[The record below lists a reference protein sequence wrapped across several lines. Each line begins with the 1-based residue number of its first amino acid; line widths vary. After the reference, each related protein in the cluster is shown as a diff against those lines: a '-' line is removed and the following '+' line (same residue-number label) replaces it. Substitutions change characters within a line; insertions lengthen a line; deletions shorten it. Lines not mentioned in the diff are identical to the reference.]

1 MYTSIT
7 HINLKQIMLRTTI
20 ISLALM
26 IGALFF
32 TQSAHAQGKPESP
45 GKSEVAKN
53 KSYSDD
59 DSEAEEE
66 GSEDDDDS
74 DDSNGKSKEIKRMTL
89 RAQEAIAR
97 NLERGVGSE
106 QRMLTLSRV
115 LEQLVEIYNRLNDIE
130 DDGGDDTSSTSPLI
144 VEPLSQAATVV
155 DANPDYA
162 MFEFEVDVTGYD
174 TDVIVPEDGVVFSI
188 LIGTSTTEV
197 VTTGTTTL
205 TVTSTGSTTPDGF
218 LVAEAETDTLT
229 VQVSYE
235 PAEAGTYRLQLDS
248 IMYDESELELT
259 PAEEYQTD
267 AVEIS

>member
-7 HINLKQIMLRTTI
+7 HINLKQMMLRTTI
-20 ISLALM
+20 ISLVLM

-45 GKSEVAKN
+45 GKSEVAKS

-59 DSEAEEE
+59 DSEVEEE
-66 GSEDDDDS
+66 SEDDDDS
-74 DDSNGKSKEIKRMTL
+74 NDSNGKSKEIKRMTL

-130 DDGGDDTSSTSPLI
+130 DGGDDVSASLLVSLVSTS
-144 VEPLSQAATVV
+144 
-155 DANPDYA
+155 
-162 MFEFEVDVTGYD
+162 
-174 TDVIVPEDGVVFSI
+174 
-188 LIGTSTTEV
+188 TEV
-197 VTTGTTTL
+197 VAGDPIDSGVFSYEIEVTAEDGDFTIPTTTDAISYSVLEGTDTPVETASGTRSVIITSDATETEEGYVVPEGTT
-205 TVTSTGSTTPDGF
+205 VTFTF
-218 LVAEAETDTLT
+218 EL
-229 VQVSYE
+229 SYE
-235 PAEAGTYRLQLDS
+235 PEEAGTYHVQLES
-248 IMYDESELELT
+248 IDTDAGVLEFT
-259 PAEEYQTD
+259 PAEDYQSE